1 MSKTPLKKFRVLREK
16 TVWVETFIEA
26 KTQKQAEKLLDKSD
40 MLGGKHKL
48 RWKKSAN
55 GLGSDLHETDTL
67 FCDGVEVK
75 FSPFPAF
82 VFRKPVEV

>member
-16 TVWVETFIEA
+16 TIWIETFIEA
-26 KTQKQAEKLLDKSD
+26 KTQKQAEKMLDKSD

-48 RWKKSAN
+48 KWKKSESVD
-55 GLGSDLHETDTL
+55 GCGDTDTDTL

-75 FSPFPAF
+75 FSPFSTF

>member
-40 MLGGKHKL
+40 FIGGKHELK
-48 RWKKSAN
+48 WNECDDGAGS
-55 GLGSDLHETDTL
+55 LGSETDVI
-67 FCDGVEVK
+67 FCDGQLV
-75 FSPFPAF
+75 PFTDQPDF
-82 VFRKPVEV
+82 